1 MFGHVLYLTGNDRQ
15 WAEDV
20 VQETLVRAWR
30 NADRLDRESIGVR
43 AWLYTV
49 ARNLVIDGR
58 RSSKVRPHEVD
69 AAPLE
74 TMTIPDDSENSLSAM
89 VIADALQALSP
100 KHREALAE
108 TYLRDRTIEEAAR
121 VLGVPQ
127 GTVKSRVYYALR
139 ALRHALEKDA
149 RFREVALAR
158 SEQGMCSQSATSF
171 HVRADVGGTMSDHS
185 RGVRHPVRSHRAAC
199 KGGRFGW

>member
-1 MFGHVLYLTGNDRQ
+1 MSAVSRRPRLEVAGADDASDRHEALVRMLYREFGGALFGHVLYLTGNDRQ

-58 RSSKVRPHEVD
+58 RSSSVRPHEVD
-69 AAPLE
+69 PTPLE

-108 TYLRDRTIEEAAR
+108 TYLRDRTIEEAAA
-121 VLGVPQ
+121 VLGVP
-127 GTVKSRVYYALR
+127 RLLR
-139 ALRHALEKDA
+139 AQSVEERP
-149 RFREVALAR
+149 REGIVGLSVQPNANSPFGSGSISGR
-158 SEQGMCSQSATSF
+158 MGYSF
-171 HVRADVGGTMSDHS
+171 G
-185 RGVRHPVRSHRAAC
+185 
-199 KGGRFGW
+199 